1 MIASSLAS
9 ARANSRITLPSKSTT
24 MRSAIPSTSGSSD
37 EIMSTATPWAASSES
52 RRCTS
57 AFVPT
62 SMPRV
67 GSSTIS
73 RVGLRASHF
82 ARTAFC

>member
-9 ARANSRITLPSKSTT
+9 ARVNSRVTRPSKSTT
-24 MRSAIPSTSGSSD
+24 MRSAMPSTSGSSD
-37 EIMSTATPWAASSES
+37 EIISTATPCSASSES

-57 AFVPT
+57 AFVAT

-67 GSSTIS
+67 GSSTINN
-73 RVGLRASHF
+73 VGLRASHL
-82 ARTAFC
+82 ASTAFC